1 MHCILREAAKQQKG
15 SQGRNM
21 KFSSEEFKTIVQ
33 TAIHNT
39 HVAMSEEEFLACQQ
53 GMAFVV
59 NWAEEMDKL
68 PLEGVKITVN
78 VNFPENCP
86 TRPDVV
92 TPSMGIE
99 KALSQA
105 PAKLGSCFIVPQII
119 SE

>member
-1 MHCILREAAKQQKG
+1 
-15 SQGRNM
+15 M
-21 KFSSEEFKTIVQ
+21 KFSSEEFKNIVQ

-53 GMAFVV
+53 EMAFIAD
-59 NWAEEMDKL
+59 WAQEMDKL
-68 PLEGVKITVN
+68 PLEGVPMTVN

-86 TRPDVV
+86 TRPDMV

-99 KALSQA
+99 NALTQA